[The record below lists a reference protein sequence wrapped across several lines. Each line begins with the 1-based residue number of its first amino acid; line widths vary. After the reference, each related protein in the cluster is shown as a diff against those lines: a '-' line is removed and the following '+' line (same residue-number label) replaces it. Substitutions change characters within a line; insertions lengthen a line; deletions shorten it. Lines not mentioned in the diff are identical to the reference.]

1 MYTRALQ
8 QPEVLDNML
17 AFTRWNSSLLI
28 SDGRVAEVNRARA
41 LLIVRRLDPQA
52 LCVAIA
58 VIMSLS
64 VAAGVVAGVQLGR
77 IDLGLAICSCFAAI
91 LSCIEALLILL
102 Q

>member
-1 MYTRALQ
+1 M
-8 QPEVLDNML
+8 V
-17 AFTRWNSSLLI
+17 AFTRWNSPLLI
-28 SDGRVAEVNRARA
+28 SDGTMTEVNRARV

-52 LCVAIA
+52 LCVTMA
-58 VIMSLS
+58 VIMALS

-77 IDLGLAICSCFAAI
+77 MDLGLAICSCFAAI